1 MKLVGILLAL
11 VGWLLPVL
19 ALGWTSSNGARI
31 VFCLVGIGITLTGI
45 LGVLN
50 GAHQKEAI
58 WKK

>member
-19 ALGWTSSNGARI
+19 ALGWTTSNGARI
-31 VFCLVGIGITLTGI
+31 LFCLVGIGITLTGI

-50 GAHQKEAI
+50 SAHQKEAI

>member
-19 ALGWTSSNGARI
+19 ALGWTSSNGVRI
-31 VFCLVGIGITLTGI
+31 LFCLVGIAITLTGI

-50 GAHQKEAI
+50 GAHQKEAL